1 MTRHVVDNWLPDCL
15 PGKNA
20 GLSLESKKRLPGE
33 EDPASVFDC
42 SAIGSQRDCSS
53 GAGRRMPLN
62 RKLDYFTD

>member
-1 MTRHVVDNWLPDCL
+1 MTRHVVDNWLPD
-15 PGKNA
+15 
-20 GLSLESKKRLPGE
+20 SLLNQKKRLPGE
-33 EDPASVFDC
+33 EDPASVFGC